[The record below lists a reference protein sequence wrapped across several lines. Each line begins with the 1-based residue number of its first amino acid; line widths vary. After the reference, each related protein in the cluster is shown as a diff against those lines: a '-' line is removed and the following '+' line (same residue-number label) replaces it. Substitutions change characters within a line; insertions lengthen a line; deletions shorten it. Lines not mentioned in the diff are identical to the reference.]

1 MTRTG
6 EIPWFRS
13 RGFLSTAGLL
23 LVVLVSLG
31 LWYGPGIIEGGK
43 RGEAIR
49 NRLPSLPDTSGW
61 PSAFSQALEAA
72 SEEAS
77 ERWSDGSGLSELAL
91 LYHANAF
98 LKEADACYAL
108 LTELD
113 PEEPRWAYYLADVR
127 LNWGDLSS
135 AENLLKEVVAL
146 NPSYLPAQI
155 RLGDVLFKSGKSEAA
170 DALYQRSL
178 QLDPGNAYALL
189 GLARERLKRGAD
201 EEALSLLNRLVDGN
215 PEFGPGHMLKAQ
227 LLEKLGD
234 SRGGGIARA
243 LGEKHGRYRE
253 PPDPWMD
260 TVTTRCYDLDRLAV
274 IADMNVATREFERAL
289 NLLDQAEGISPDFA
303 RIHLIR
309 GLAYSS
315 MGDKAAAVRA
325 YKRALQLGGDSTTI
339 YGELANLEKKSGNKD
354 RAISMSRKGLEDD
367 PDSPELLSILAEL
380 LIEQGMRAEAR
391 AHLRRAL
398 RGDPAHLPSLR
409 NLARTLWEEG
419 REEEAMDLFQ
429 NMRRLSPLD
438 FHSRAFLAQHYLENG
453 DPERAEEPLREA
465 LELEPDSAELRELHL
480 TFLLQSGNRKARAG
494 DFLGASAD
502 YQEALAADP
511 GNVGLHLNLGYVYAQ
526 MDEFEAAIKHFQEA
540 RAADPGNVGLHLN
553 LGYVYAQMD
562 EFEAATRHLRKYTEE
577 RPEDFNGWVALGDMA
592 WEDLRHSE
600 AREFW
605 RKAIIVAGTMRN
617 SGQIKAAL
625 EERLRRE
632 IPK

>member
-1 MTRTG
+1 MREAD
-6 EIPWFRS
+6 EIPWLRS
-13 RGFLSTAGLL
+13 RGFLWAAGFL

-31 LWYGPGIIEGGK
+31 LLYGPGIVEGGK
-43 RGEAIR
+43 TGEAIR
-49 NRLPSLPDTSGW
+49 DRLLPLPDTSDW
-61 PSAFSQALEAA
+61 PEAFSRALAEA

-77 ERWSDGSGLSELAL
+77 ERWSDGAGLSELAL

-98 LKEADACYAL
+98 LKEADTCYTL

-127 LNWGDLSS
+127 LNWGDLGS
-135 AENLLKEVVAL
+135 AEELLKKVVAL
-146 NPSYLPAQI
+146 NHSYLPAQI

-170 DALYQRSL
+170 DVLYQRSL
-178 QLDPGNAYALL
+178 ELDPGNAYALL
-189 GLARERLKRGAD
+189 GLARERLQRGAD

-234 SRGGGIARA
+234 SLGGGIARA

-260 TVTTRCYDLDRLAV
+260 TVTTHCYDLDRLAV

-289 NLLDQAEGISPDFA
+289 YLLDQAEAISPDFS
-303 RIHLIR
+303 RIYVIR

-315 MGDKAAAVRA
+315 MGDPASAIRA
-325 YKRALQLGGDSTTI
+325 YKRALQLGGDSTMI
-339 YGELANLEKKSGNKD
+339 YGELANLEKKSGNSD
-354 RAISMSRKGLEDD
+354 RAISMSRKGLEGD

-429 NMRRLSPLD
+429 KMRRLSPLD
-438 FHSRAFLAQHYLENG
+438 FHSRAFLAQHYMEKE
-453 DPERAEEPLREA
+453 DPESAKEPLREA
-465 LELEPDSAELRELHL
+465 LELEPESAELRELYL

-494 DFLGASAD
+494 DFLGASAH
-502 YQEALAADP
+502 YQEALATNP
-511 GNVGLHLNLGYVYAQ
+511 GNVGLHFNLGFVYAQ
-526 MDEFEAAIKHFQEA
+526 MDEFEAAS
-540 RAADPGNVGLHLN
+540 
-553 LGYVYAQMD
+553 
-562 EFEAATRHLRKYTEE
+562 RHLKTYTEE
-577 RPEDFNGWVALGDMA
+577 HPEDFNGWVLLGDVT
-592 WEDLRHSE
+592 WSDQRHSQ
-600 AREFW
+600 AHEFW
-605 RKAIIVAGTMRN
+605 RKALIVARTMRN

-632 IPK
+632 IP

>member
-1 MTRTG
+1 MTDAD

-13 RGFLSTAGLL
+13 RGFLWTAGLL

-31 LWYGPGIIEGGK
+31 LWRGPGIVEGGE

-49 NRLPSLPDTSGW
+49 DRLPSLPDTSGW

-72 SEEAS
+72 SENAS
-77 ERWSDGSGLSELAL
+77 ERWGDGSGLRELAL

-98 LKEADACYAL
+98 LKEADACYTL

-146 NPSYLPAQI
+146 YPSYLPAQI

-178 QLDPGNAYALL
+178 QLDPSNAYALL

-201 EEALSLLNRLVDGN
+201 KEALSLLNRLVDGN

-260 TVTTRCYDLDRLAV
+260 TVTTRCHDLDRLAV

-289 NLLDQAEGISPDFA
+289 NLLDQAEAISPDFA
-303 RIHLIR
+303 RVHLIR

-325 YKRALQLGGDSTTI
+325 YERALQLGGDRTMI

-354 RAISMSRKGLEDD
+354 RAISVSRKGLEGD

-409 NLARTLWEEG
+409 NLARALWEEG
-419 REEEAMDLFQ
+419 REEEAMDIFQ
-429 NMRRLSPLD
+429 KMRRLSPLD
-438 FHSRAFLAQHYLENG
+438 FHSRAFLAQHYLGME
-453 DPERAEEPLREA
+453 DPESAEEPLREA

-502 YQEALAADP
+502 YQEALGADP

-526 MDEFEAAIKHFQEA
+526 MDEFEAAA
-540 RAADPGNVGLHLN
+540 
-553 LGYVYAQMD
+553 
-562 EFEAATRHLRKYTEE
+562 RHLRKYTEE
-577 RPEDFNGWVALGDMA
+577 RPEDFNGWVVLGDVA
-592 WEDLRHSE
+592 WEDQRHSE
-600 AREFW
+600 AHEFW
-605 RKAIIVAGTMRN
+605 RKALIVARSVRN

-632 IPK
+632 IH

>member
-1 MTRTG
+1 MTDAD

-13 RGFLSTAGLL
+13 RGFLWTAGLL

-31 LWYGPGIIEGGK
+31 LWHGREIIEGG
-43 RGEAIR
+43 EEWETIR
-49 NRLPSLPDTSGW
+49 NRLPSLPDTSRW

-72 SEEAS
+72 SENAS
-77 ERWSDGSGLSELAL
+77 VRGSDGSGLSELAL

-98 LKEADACYAL
+98 LKEADACYTL
-108 LTELD
+108 LTELY

-155 RLGDVLFKSGKSEAA
+155 RLGDVLFKSGKSEVA

-289 NLLDQAEGISPDFA
+289 NLLDRAEGISPDFA
-303 RIHLIR
+303 RVHLIR
-309 GLAYSS
+309 GLAYST

-325 YKRALQLGGDSTTI
+325 YERALQLGGDRTMI
-339 YGELANLEKKSGNKD
+339 YGELANLEKKSGNKN
-354 RAISMSRKGLEDD
+354 RAISMSRKGLEGD

-419 REEEAMDLFQ
+419 REEEAMVIFQ
-429 NMRRLSPLD
+429 KMRRLSPLD
-438 FHSRAFLAQHYLENG
+438 FHSRAFLAQHYLEME
-453 DPERAEEPLREA
+453 DPESAEEPLREA
-465 LELEPDSAELRELHL
+465 LELEPDSAELRELHR

-511 GNVGLHLNLGYVYAQ
+511 GNVGFHLNLGYVYAQ
-526 MDEFEAAIKHFQEA
+526 MDEFEAAA
-540 RAADPGNVGLHLN
+540 
-553 LGYVYAQMD
+553 
-562 EFEAATRHLRKYTEE
+562 RHLRRYTEE
-577 RPEDFNGWVALGDMA
+577 RPEDFNGWVVLGDVA
-592 WEDLRHSE
+592 WEDQRHSQ
-600 AREFW
+600 AHEFW
-605 RKAIIVAGTMRN
+605 RKALIVARSMRN